1 MARYTDARCRQCR
14 REGVRLFLKG
24 DRCYTPK
31 CAVERRT
38 YPPGQH
44 GQGRRRKMSDYGLQ
58 LREKQKLRKI
68 YGVLERQF
76 RGYFERAERRPGVTG
91 ESLLQLL
98 ELRLDNV
105 VYRLGFAGSRSQ
117 ARQLVSHA
125 HFRVNGRMVN
135 VASYATK
142 PGDVIEVRGSSRQ
155 LEPIQVSLSAVGS
168 RRMPEWLELELENL
182 RGRILSLP
190 RREDIDV
197 EAQEQLVVE
206 YYSR

>member
-14 REGVRLFLKG
+14 REGRPLYLKG

-31 CAVERRT
+31 CAVERRA

-44 GQGRRRKMSDYGLQ
+44 GQGRRKMSAYGLQ

-68 YGVLERQF
+68 YGVVERQF
-76 RGYFERAERRPGVTG
+76 RGYFENAERLPGVTG
-91 ESLLQLL
+91 ENLLQLL
-98 ELRLDNV
+98 ERRLDNA
-105 VYRLGFAGSRSQ
+105 VYRFGFAGSRSQ
-117 ARQLVSHA
+117 ARQLVGHG

-135 VASYATK
+135 VPSYRVK
-142 PGDVIEVRGSSRQ
+142 PGDVIEVRESSKQ
-155 LEPIQVSLSAVGS
+155 IEPIQVSLSAVGS
-168 RRMPEWLELELENL
+168 RRMPEWLELDVANL
-182 RGRILSLP
+182 RGKVVSLP

>member
-1 MARYTDARCRQCR
+1 MARYRAARCRQCR
-14 REGVRLFLKG
+14 REGMRLYLKG

-44 GQGRRRKMSDYGLQ
+44 GQGRRKMSDYGLQ

-76 RGYFERAERRPGVTG
+76 RGCFEAAERLPGVTG
-91 ESLLQLL
+91 ENLLQLL
-98 ELRLDNV
+98 ERRLDNV
-105 VYRLGFAGSRSQ
+105 VYRLGFASSRSQ
-117 ARQLVSHA
+117 ARQLVGHG
-125 HFRVNGRMVN
+125 HFRVNGRRLN
-135 VASYATK
+135 VPSYRVK
-142 PGDVIEVRGSSRQ
+142 PGDAIEVRDASKQ
-155 LEPIQVSLSAVGS
+155 VEPIQVTLSAVGS
-168 RRMPEWLELELENL
+168 RRMPEWLELDAENL
-182 RGRILSLP
+182 RGRIVSLP

>member
-44 GQGRRRKMSDYGLQ
+44 GQGRRKMSDYGLQ

-76 RGYFERAERRPGVTG
+76 RRYFAQAERRAGVTG
-91 ESLLQLL
+91 ETLLQLL
-98 ELRLDNV
+98 ERRLDNV

-117 ARQLVSHA
+117 ARQLVA
-125 HFRVNGRMVN
+125 HGHFLVNGKPVN
-135 VASYATK
+135 IPSYQVK
-142 PGDVIEVRGSSRQ
+142 PDDLIEVTQGSRQ

-168 RRMPEWLELELENL
+168 RRMPEWLELDVENL
-182 RGRILSLP
+182 RGRIVSLP

>member
-1 MARYTDARCRQCR
+1 M
-14 REGVRLFLKG
+14 FLKG

-44 GQGRRRKMSDYGLQ
+44 GQGRRKMSDYGLQ

-76 RGYFERAERRPGVTG
+76 RRYFEQAERLAGVTG
-91 ESLLQLL
+91 ENLLQLL
-98 ELRLDNV
+98 ERRLDNA

-117 ARQLVSHA
+117 ARQLVTHG
-125 HFRVNGRMVN
+125 HFLVNGKAVN
-135 VASYATK
+135 IPSVRVK
-142 PGDVIEVRGSSRQ
+142 PGDVIEVAQGSRQ
-155 LEPIQVSLSAVGS
+155 VEPIQVSLSAVGS
-168 RRMPEWLELELENL
+168 RRMPEWLELDIENL
-182 RGRILSLP
+182 RGRIVSAP

>member
-1 MARYTDARCRQCR
+1 MARYSDARCRQCR
-14 REGVRLFLKG
+14 REGMRLFLKG

-44 GQGRRRKMSDYGLQ
+44 GQGRRKMSAYGLQ

-76 RGYFERAERRPGVTG
+76 RRYFEEAERRPGVTG
-91 ESLLQLL
+91 ENLLQLL
-98 ELRLDNV
+98 ERRLDNV

-117 ARQLVSHA
+117 ARQLVA
-125 HFRVNGRMVN
+125 HEHFHVNGRTVN
-135 VASYATK
+135 VPSFVVK
-142 PGDVIEVRGSSRQ
+142 PGDAIEVRAGSKQ

-168 RRMPEWLELELENL
+168 RRMPEWLELDVENL
-182 RGRILSLP
+182 RGRIVSLP

>member
-1 MARYTDARCRQCR
+1 M
-14 REGVRLFLKG
+14 RLYLKG

-38 YPPGQH
+38 YPPGEH
-44 GQGRRRKMSDYGLQ
+44 GQGRRKMSDYGLQ

-68 YGVLERQF
+68 YGVVERQF
-76 RGYFERAERRPGVTG
+76 RGYFQDAERLPGVTG
-91 ESLLQLL
+91 ENLLQLL
-98 ELRLDNV
+98 ERRLDNV

-117 ARQLVSHA
+117 ARQLVSHG
-125 HFRVNGRMVN
+125 HFRVNGRTVN
-135 VASYATK
+135 VPSYRVK
-142 PGDVIEVRGSSRQ
+142 PGDAIEVRDGSRQ
-155 LEPIQVSLSAVGS
+155 VEPIQVSLSAVSS
-168 RRMPEWLELELENL
+168 RRMPEWLELDVENL
-182 RGRILSLP
+182 RGRIVSLP

>member
-14 REGVRLFLKG
+14 REGVRLYLKG

-31 CAVERRT
+31 CSVERRA

-44 GQGRRRKMSDYGLQ
+44 GQGRRKMSAYGLQ
-58 LREKQKLRKI
+58 LREKQKLRRI

-76 RGYFERAERRPGVTG
+76 RRYFQEAERRPGVTG
-91 ESLLQLL
+91 ENLLSLL
-98 ELRLDNV
+98 ERRLDNA
-105 VYRLGFAGSRSQ
+105 VYRLSFAGSRSQ
-117 ARQLVSHA
+117 ARQLVA
-125 HFRVNGRMVN
+125 HEHFLVNGRLVN
-135 VASYATK
+135 IPSYSVR
-142 PGDVIEVRGSSRQ
+142 PGDMIEVCAASKQ
-155 LEPIQVSLSAVGS
+155 TEPIQVSLSAAGS
-168 RRMPEWLELELENL
+168 RRLPAWLELDAANL
-182 RGRILSLP
+182 RGRVLSPP

>member
-14 REGVRLFLKG
+14 REGVRLYLKG

-31 CAVERRT
+31 CSVERRA

-44 GQGRRRKMSDYGLQ
+44 GQGRRKMSAYGLQ
-58 LREKQKLRKI
+58 LREKQKLRRI

-76 RGYFERAERRPGVTG
+76 RRYFGEAERRPGVTG
-91 ESLLQLL
+91 ENLLSLL
-98 ELRLDNV
+98 ERRLDNA
-105 VYRLGFAGSRSQ
+105 VYRLSFASSRSQ
-117 ARQLVSHA
+117 ARQLVGHG
-125 HFRVNGRMVN
+125 HFLVNGRPVN
-135 VASYATK
+135 IPSYSVR
-142 PGDVIEVRGSSRQ
+142 PGDAIEVCAASKQ
-155 LEPIQVSLSAVGS
+155 AEPIQVSLSAAGS
-168 RRMPEWLELELENL
+168 RRLPAWLELDAANL
-182 RGRILSLP
+182 RGQVLSQP

>member
-1 MARYTDARCRQCR
+1 MARYNDARCRQCR
-14 REGVRLFLKG
+14 REGMRLFLKG

-31 CAVERRT
+31 CAVERRA

-44 GQGRRRKMSDYGLQ
+44 GQGRRKMSDYGLQ
-58 LREKQKLRKI
+58 LREKQKLRRV

-76 RGYFERAERRPGVTG
+76 RRYFELAERRPGVTG
-91 ESLLQLL
+91 ENLLQLL
-98 ELRLDNV
+98 ERRLDNV

-117 ARQLVSHA
+117 ARQLVA
-125 HFRVNGRMVN
+125 HKHLRVNGRPVN
-135 VASYATK
+135 VPSHMVK
-142 PGDVIEVRGSSRQ
+142 PGDAIEVRDASKQ
-155 LEPIQVSLSAVGS
+155 IEPIQVSLSAVGS
-168 RRMPEWLELELENL
+168 RRMPEWLELDIDNL
-182 RGRILSLP
+182 RGRVVSLP

>member
-1 MARYTDARCRQCR
+1 MARDTDARCRQCR

-44 GQGRRRKMSDYGLQ
+44 GQGRRKMSDYGLQ

-76 RGYFERAERRPGVTG
+76 RRYFAQAERRAGVTG
-91 ESLLQLL
+91 ETLLQLL
-98 ELRLDNV
+98 ERRLDNV

-117 ARQLVSHA
+117 ARQLVA
-125 HFRVNGRMVN
+125 HGHFLVNGKPVN
-135 VASYATK
+135 IPSYQVK
-142 PGDVIEVRGSSRQ
+142 PDDLIEVTQGSRQ

-168 RRMPEWLELELENL
+168 RRMPEWLELDVENL
-182 RGRILSLP
+182 RGRIVSLP

>member
-1 MARYTDARCRQCR
+1 MARYRDARCRQCR
-14 REGVRLFLKG
+14 REGVRLYLKG

-44 GQGRRRKMSDYGLQ
+44 GQGRRKMSDYGLQ

-76 RGYFERAERRPGVTG
+76 RRYFQEAERRPGVTG
-91 ESLLQLL
+91 ENLLQLL
-98 ELRLDNV
+98 ERRLDNA

-117 ARQLVSHA
+117 ARQLVA
-125 HFRVNGRMVN
+125 HEHFAVNGRTVN
-135 VASYATK
+135 VPSYVVR
-142 PGDVIEVRGSSRQ
+142 PSDVIEVREGSKQ
-155 LEPIQVSLSAVGS
+155 AEPIRVSLSAVGT
-168 RRMPEWLELELENL
+168 RRLPEWLELDAENM
-182 RGRILSLP
+182 RGTIVSFP